1 MRAQVKSI
9 GTASSGSVDSIAFGQ
24 QIFTRTGY
32 YRVRSASLQE
42 LLGLRIVRTLKLEV
56 PT

>member
-9 GTASSGSVDSIAFGQ
+9 GSASSGSVDSIAFGQ

-32 YRVRSASLQE
+32 YRVRTTDVIPLRSSYYVASE
-42 LLGLRIVRTLKLEV
+42 YVA
-56 PT
+56 P